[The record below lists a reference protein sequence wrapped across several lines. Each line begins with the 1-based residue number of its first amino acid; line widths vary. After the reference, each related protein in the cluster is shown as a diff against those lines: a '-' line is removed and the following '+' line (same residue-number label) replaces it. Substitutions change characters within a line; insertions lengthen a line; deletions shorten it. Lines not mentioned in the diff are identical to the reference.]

1 MPKAKDQRVDTAFE
15 LYKQGLKLVDIAER
29 LKVPAGTVRRWKST
43 YDWEGKMLCKDSE
56 RSEKNSERSGKNNKM
71 KKKAISEDVIQTME
85 NPELTDK
92 QRLFCLYYVRCFNA
106 TKAYQKAY
114 GCSYEVAN
122 AEGYKLLVN
131 PCTKNE
137 IQRLKQ
143 NRLNRELLDEHDIFQ
158 KYLDIA
164 YSDITD
170 YVEFGQE
177 EQPVM
182 AIYGPV
188 QIKDEKTGKKINLT
202 KCVNIVRFRESA
214 QVDGTLISEVKQ
226 GKDGASIKLADKMK
240 ALQWLSDHMDM
251 ATEEQKARIAVLKAQ
266 IDTNNDEQ
274 TSDPAVERF
283 LQAVRPTEDELTR
296 LFGEENGCG
305 EEKT

>member
-1 MPKAKDQRVDTAFE
+1 M
-15 LYKQGLKLVDIAER
+15 
-29 LKVPAGTVRRWKST
+29 
-43 YDWEGKMLCKDSE
+43 
-56 RSEKNSERSGKNNKM
+56 
-71 KKKAISEDVIQTME
+71 
-85 NPELTDK
+85 
-92 QRLFCLYYVRCFNA
+92 
-106 TKAYQKAY
+106 
-114 GCSYEVAN
+114 
-122 AEGYKLLVN
+122 
-131 PCTKNE
+131 
-137 IQRLKQ
+137 
-143 NRLNRELLDEHDIFQ
+143 DEHDIFQ